1 MACILKNVLSSG
13 NNCKENPAG
22 LSSHIFVVPLDADH
36 ITTIGVNDAKNQYVI
51 TPAGGSGQTPATALK
66 GFRIDFKSQTGQV
79 TSEDNG
85 QGKGW
90 THTGTGRVELN
101 EDDMALVSRTLHN
114 TDKNLFFF
122 PTGNVTEEGVE
133 YKVIGNQF
141 GEAEWS
147 VTGDTGAARGDD
159 HGQTFTVTCAYQVY
173 PVMKWFGT
181 IEQETDGTFADE
193 TNDNVTITD

>member
-1 MACILKNVLSSG
+1 MACNLKNVLSSG
-13 NNCKENPAG
+13 NDCKENPAG
-22 LSSHIFVVPLDADH
+22 LSNHVFVVPLDADH
-36 ITTIGVNDAKNQYVI
+36 IHSIAVNDAKNQYVI
-51 TPAGGSGQTPATALK
+51 SPAGGSSGEPAALK

-114 TDKNLFFF
+114 SDKNLFFF
-122 PTGNVTEEGVE
+122 PTGKVTDEGTE

-141 GEAEWS
+141 GEAEWGVAADS
-147 VTGDTGAARGDD
+147 GTARGDD

-173 PVMKWFGT
+173 PVMKWYGT
-181 IEQETDGTFADE
+181 IQQDADQTFTDEAGDE
-193 TNDNVTITD
+193 VIISD

>member
-1 MACILKNVLSSG
+1 MACNLKNVLSSG

-22 LSSHIFVVPLDADH
+22 LSNHVMVVPLDSDH
-36 ITTIGVNDAKNQYVI
+36 IKKIGVNDAKNQYVI
-51 TPAGGSGQTPATALK
+51 VPASGTSLK

-90 THTGTGRVELN
+90 SHTGTGRVELN

-122 PTGNVTEEGVE
+122 PTGKVAEGGAE
-133 YKVIGNQF
+133 YYVVGNQF
-141 GEAEWS
+141 GEAEWAVAADS
-147 VTGDTGAARGDD
+147 GQARGDD

-173 PVMKWFGT
+173 PLMKWCGT
-181 IEQETDGTFADE
+181 IENDTDGSFSDSSE
-193 TNDNVTITD
+193 DNIDITD

>member
-1 MACILKNVLSSG
+1 MACNLKNVLSSG

-22 LSSHIFVVPLDADH
+22 LSNHVMVVPLDSDH
-36 ITTIGVNDAKNQYVI
+36 IKKIGVNDAKNQYVI
-51 TPAGGSGQTPATALK
+51 VPASGTSLN

-90 THTGTGRVELN
+90 SHTGTGRVELN

-122 PTGNVTEEGVE
+122 PTGKVAEGGAEYNVV
-133 YKVIGNQF
+133 GNQF
-141 GEAEWS
+141 GEAEWAVAADS
-147 VTGDTGAARGDD
+147 GAARGDD
-159 HGQTFTVTCAYQVY
+159 HGQTFTVTCGYQVY
-173 PVMKWFGT
+173 PVMKWYGT
-181 IEQETDGTFADE
+181 IENDTDGSFSDSSE
-193 TNDNVTITD
+193 DNIDITD